1 MYNENEIEKIKSMLK
16 NFDENPEEMEGIDLF
31 EQLGIDQDFL
41 EKSLEKHFEKYFE
54 LKYIKISDEAVSPKY
69 NYESDSGF
77 DLHSI
82 EEVTIESLGRA
93 LVSTGLRFDIP
104 IGYEMQVRPKSGL
117 SLKLGLTVL
126 NTPGTVDSGYD
137 GEIKVI
143 LFNASK
149 EEIKITKGMK
159 IAQAVISKLT
169 NGKFID
175 VVEVSEIENKERGEN
190 GFGSTGITK

>member
-1 MYNENEIEKIKSMLK
+1 MYNEHEIEKIKSMLK

-54 LKYIKISDEAVSPKY
+54 LKYIKINDEAVSPKY

-159 IAQAVISKLT
+159 IAQAVISKVT

>member
-159 IAQAVISKLT
+159 IAQAVISKVT